1 MTEPPVGR
9 TDDPA
14 LPDPTPDPAPDGITV
29 QDLAAP
35 LKKTAVGSNAVLAAI
50 STGLAVWTDGVG
62 RWLLVGLAT
71 VSVLVFLGQL
81 GAAHVRTQE
90 RRRREQAEARHRT
103 ELAAVRAEVVRATE
117 RTTEAVGELVTLQ
130 ALAGRHSAALVALH
144 DMWLGYPAPY
154 TDDIELTYLI
164 GTDAG
169 GDRVVEHR
177 RTRPHRGAALPFLQG
192 RLTTPTQLGAEAVT
206 LADTD
211 IVARSEDD
219 KIAVRPIA
227 LTEQP
232 GLLRCMFVF
241 VPSLVGAPVDWFA
254 RYRMP
259 GLWDTLRHTGHD
271 RLTWTPTQRLAD
283 PGDST
288 VARLTVNFD
297 FPPDAGDDVFVRDGD
312 NRELKRLSGPDG
324 SLRYQW
330 SCEDP
335 PPELHTWELWWAR
348 AREPRPRPTGA

>member
-14 LPDPTPDPAPDGITV
+14 LPAPAQDGLKV
-29 QDLAAP
+29 KDFAAS
-35 LKKTAVGSNAVLAAI
+35 LKKTAVGSNVVLAAI
-50 STGLAVWTDGVG
+50 STSLAVWADGLG
-62 RWLLVGLAT
+62 RWLLGGLVG
-71 VSVLVFLGQL
+71 VSVVVFLCQL
-81 GAAHVRTQE
+81 GVAAVRVRQRAQLKLAETRHQQE
-90 RRRREQAEARHRT
+90 LAEAR
-103 ELAAVRAEVVRATE
+103 EEVARATE
-117 RTTEAVGELVTLQ
+117 RAADAATELVTLQ

-164 GTDAG
+164 GTDAD

-177 RTRPHRGAALPFLQG
+177 RTQPGPGASLPFLQG
-192 RLTTPTQLGAEAVT
+192 RLTTPTQLGAEAIA
-206 LADTD
+206 LADTE

-219 KIAVRPIA
+219 KIAVRTIA
-227 LTEQP
+227 LTEAP

-241 VPSLVGAPVDWFA
+241 VPSIVGGPADWFA

-259 GLWDTLRHTGHD
+259 GLWDTLRGTGHD
-271 RLTWTPTQRLAD
+271 RLTWTPTQRVAD
-283 PGDST
+283 PEDST

-297 FPPDAGDDVFVRDGD
+297 FPPEAGDDVFVRDGD

-330 SCEDP
+330 TCEDP
-335 PPELHTWELWWAR
+335 RPELHTWELWWAR
-348 AREPRPRPTGA
+348 ARK

>member
-1 MTEPPVGR
+1 MTEPPVAR
-9 TDDPA
+9 TDEPA
-14 LPDPTPDPAPDGITV
+14 LPAPAEDALGWKDFATSLRSTTV
-29 QDLAAP
+29 GANVAL
-35 LKKTAVGSNAVLAAI
+35 TAL
-50 STGLAVWTDGVG
+50 STGLAIWADGLG
-62 RWLLVGLAT
+62 RWLLVGLVA
-71 VSVLVFLGQL
+71 VSVLLFLTQL
-81 GAAHVRTQE
+81 VVAGVRTRQ
-90 RRRREQAEARHRT
+90 RARLQLAETAHQK
-103 ELAAVRAEVVRATE
+103 ELATVRAEVARAAE
-117 RTTEAVGELVTLQ
+117 RAAVAAGELAELQ

-164 GTDAG
+164 GTGAE

-177 RTRPHRGAALPFLQG
+177 RTRPDAGASLPFLQG
-192 RLTTPTQLGAEAVT
+192 RLTTPTQLGAGAVT
-206 LADTD
+206 LADTE

-219 KIAVRPIA
+219 KIAVRTIA
-227 LTEQP
+227 LTEAP

-241 VPSLVGAPVDWFA
+241 VPSIRGGPADWFA

-259 GLWDTLRHTGHD
+259 GLWDTLRSTGHD
-271 RLTWTPTQRLAD
+271 RLTWTPTQRVSD

-297 FPPDAGDDVFVRDGD
+297 FPPEAGDDVFVRDGD

-330 SCEDP
+330 TCDDP

-348 AREPRPRPTGA
+348 SRR

>member
-9 TDDPA
+9 TGDPA
-14 LPDPTPDPAPDGITV
+14 LPDSPPDQVPDGLGVKHVTTS
-29 QDLAAP
+29 
-35 LKKTAVGSNAVLAAI
+35 LKKTVVGSNVVLAAI
-50 STGLAVWTDGVG
+50 STALAVWTDGIG
-62 RWLLVGLAT
+62 RWLLAGLVV
-71 VSVLVFLGQL
+71 VSLLVFLGQL
-81 GAAHVRTQE
+81 AVTRVRMRQ
-90 RRRREQAEARHRT
+90 QAQQ
-103 ELAAVRAEVVRATE
+103 ELAEVREEVARATE
-117 RTTEAVGELVTLQ
+117 RTTEAVGELVTRR
-130 ALAGRHSAALVALH
+130 ALAGRPAAALVALH

-164 GTDAG
+164 GTEAA

-192 RLTTPTQLGAEAVT
+192 RLTTPTQLGAEAVA
-206 LADTD
+206 LADTE

-219 KIAVRPIA
+219 KIAVRTIA

-241 VPSLVGAPVDWFA
+241 VPSIVGQPVDWFA
-254 RYRMP
+254 RYRMA
-259 GLWDTLRHTGHD
+259 GLWDTLRNTGHD
-271 RLTWTPTQRLAD
+271 RLTWTPTQRVGD

-330 SCEDP
+330 TCEDP

-348 AREPRPRPTGA
+348 ARR